1 MKNFSITLEEVS
13 EISKKLKG
21 HADKM
26 QNILEDVTSKI
37 NTVHADVWQSAAAT
51 THLDEYNALKSKY
64 QTFYGEIIKIA
75 EFLDNTV
82 SSTSSNESII
92 QNAIN
97 G

>member
-1 MKNFSITLEEVS
+1 MGNFSITLEQVA
-13 EISKKLKG
+13 EIAKKLKK

-51 THLDEYNALKSKY
+51 THLDQYNDLKSKY
-64 QTFYGEIIKIA
+64 QSFYDEIIKIA
-75 EFLDNTV
+75 KFLDDIV
-82 SSTSSNESII
+82 SGTISTEINI
-92 QNAIN
+92 QNALN